1 MRSTP
6 KSEHPVAE
14 DLAGWFAGRVPGD
27 WFTEPPTVQ
36 RDREEILVLGRL
48 REPDTS
54 GLDDSAVQTARRAR
68 IEGFRE
74 DTRAARMR
82 IADAAEARFGRK
94 VAWGAECG
102 DERALFTSMS
112 VPVMTRLRMPERR
125 VLDTLVDAGVARSR
139 SDALAW
145 CVRLVRTH
153 EGEWID
159 ELRDALVHVEAVR
172 ARGPGAETP
181 DS

>member
-68 IEGFRE
+68 IEGFRG
-74 DTRAARMR
+74 DPRAARRR
-82 IADAAEARFGRK
+82 IAGPPLRRG
-94 VAWGAECG
+94 GH
-102 DERALFTSMS
+102 S
-112 VPVMTRLRMPERR
+112 RLRGGSIRPQGCLGRR
-125 VLDTLVDAGVARSR
+125 VWRGAGAVPELERSR
-139 SDALAW
+139 DVPSA
-145 CVRLVRTH
+145 H
-153 EGEWID
+153 
-159 ELRDALVHVEAVR
+159 
-172 ARGPGAETP
+172 AR
-181 DS
+181 